1 MRHAQEA
8 YVAVLF
14 HDAVY
19 DVRRTDNEAR
29 SAALARDEA
38 PRWFD
43 VDLDR
48 VEELILLTASHGR
61 QAVIAPD
68 AALFLDCH
76 MAILGS
82 SPQRYQL
89 YTQQITAEWEP
100 KVSPADFRRGRSE
113 FIRRL
118 MQIRIFI
125 RDNWYIR
132 I

>member
-1 MRHAQEA
+1 MRQAQEA

-19 DVRRTDNEAR
+19 DVGRTDNEAR

-61 QAVIAPD
+61 QAVIGPD
-68 AALFLDCH
+68 AALFLDCD

-82 SPQRYQL
+82 SPERYQL
-89 YTQQITAEWEP
+89 YTQHVTAE
-100 KVSPADFRRGRSE
+100 
-113 FIRRL
+113 
-118 MQIRIFI
+118 
-125 RDNWYIR
+125 
-132 I
+132 